1 MQKEFIPFFGE
12 LEIPTWD
19 AEQAFYETY
28 PEARELFGNTLG
40 VQMAVWLASWERSRN
55 CAIDEAI
62 AKVREMQDRV
72 EAEND

>member
-1 MQKEFIPFFGE
+1 MVEHIPFFGE

-55 CAIDEAI
+55 CAIDECI
-62 AKVREMQDRV
+62 EKVKSMQ
-72 EAEND
+72 EANAND